1 VLVAALERVHWPRH
15 PLSDRQVPVD
25 AWFAECE
32 EFVALQYAFVIRDVL
47 ARITSSLFSAMVVL
61 GLLTGAHLFYLFQ
74 GRASLL
80 TVDLAAVIVIGVVA
94 IKIVVAMERD
104 VIISTLRRT
113 TPGRIDFT
121 WDFVRQVATYGLLP
135 LIAIIAS
142 LFPEVGGSLFGWVEP
157 LRKLVAP

>member
-1 VLVAALERVHWPRH
+1 MRRV
-15 PLSDRQVPVD
+15 
-25 AWFAECE
+25 
-32 EFVALQYAFVIRDVL
+32 
-47 ARITSSLFSAMVVL
+47 
-61 GLLTGAHLFYLFQ
+61 
-74 GRASLL
+74 
-80 TVDLAAVIVIGVVA
+80 
-94 IKIVVAMERD
+94 
-104 VIISTLRRT
+104 T